1 MTQTHVLWKHPT
13 KHTDHIVSPLVVN
26 DRMLL
31 IKAGGIA
38 TCFEVAEGKPSLA
51 LSGST
56 MRADYFASPV
66 SGDGKIYVASEN
78 GKIRRAERCTRNS
91 KSWLSMTWATPS
103 LERLR
108 SRTVPCLSVRENL
121 CCEFSRDRFSF
132 VAAVRYKAVGFPVL
146 ILPIHHDSD
155 PFSMRKSKTL
165 ARIRNNQ
172 TVRMC
177 CLGHYMP
184 FFVKQA
190 AHFGFDC
197 IWLDLEH
204 RNFSDRDVQALLACS
219 HLHDIDI
226 MVRPATLEKTRL
238 YRYLE
243 DGAAG
248 LMIPHVNTAEKA
260 RMLVD
265 AVKFPPLGDRGL
277 DGAGL
282 DADFYVGDAD
292 AFVKQANEADIPC
305 GADRNAAKPFEM

>member
-1 MTQTHVLWKHPT
+1 
-13 KHTDHIVSPLVVN
+13 
-26 DRMLL
+26 
-31 IKAGGIA
+31 
-38 TCFEVAEGKPSLA
+38 
-51 LSGST
+51 
-56 MRADYFASPV
+56 
-66 SGDGKIYVASEN
+66 
-78 GKIRRAERCTRNS
+78 
-91 KSWLSMTWATPS
+91 
-103 LERLR
+103 
-108 SRTVPCLSVRENL
+108 
-121 CCEFSRDRFSF
+121 
-132 VAAVRYKAVGFPVL
+132 
-146 ILPIHHDSD
+146 
-155 PFSMRKSKTL
+155 MRKSKTL

-204 RNFSDRDVQALLACS
+204 RNFSDRDVQALLAYS
-219 HLHDIDI
+219 HLYDIDI

-265 AVKFPPLGDRGL
+265 AVKFPPIGDRGL

-282 DADFYVGDAD
+282 DADFYVGDTD
-292 AFVKQANEADIPC
+292 SFVKQANEETFLVVQIETLQAVQNVDEIASVPGVDGLFIGPGDLGLRMKIDPSQGTLESAYDRVANAC
-305 GADRNAAKPFEM
+305 KRHGKAWGAPAGTPEILKQRQKQGGQLLNHGGEFGAIMNMLMDCAAAFKRSEQESP